1 MDMLHGRG
9 PQHPHP
15 CGAVDQH
22 RRRTLA
28 AQALAMRRRF
38 APAIVAANVAVA
50 AIVVVTGSVCVDA
63 AGGTS
68 LAKSQWSPASPSLHL
83 FFDLQGLASVSG
95 LQLKQHKPVK
105 PPSGEFV
112 IASENPWEPLVFAY
126 DSVVQVRTQQA

>member
-1 MDMLHGRG
+1 
-9 PQHPHP
+9 
-15 CGAVDQH
+15 
-22 RRRTLA
+22 
-28 AQALAMRRRF
+28 MRRRF

-63 AGGTS
+63 GG
-68 LAKSQWSPASPSLHL
+68 QWSPASPSLHL

-126 DSVVQVRTQQA
+126 DSVVQVRACASINLNWSC